1 MTGMIELDGGAFT
14 AYRSDPEGPVR
25 GAVIVIH
32 EIWGLVD
39 HIKDIADRFAAEGY
53 IAIAPDL
60 LTGVGIP
67 PEVGLQLIPLMFE
80 TDDAKKS
87 AAQPILRDK
96 LAPLHA
102 PEFGEWAVNALTTVV
117 DYLADQP
124 EVDGN
129 IAVVGYC
136 FGGTYSFALAAADPR
151 VRAAVPFYGQPP
163 EATEVAAIGCPV
175 LALYGQHDPSLMSNL
190 PAVTAAMADAGVD
203 FRPHVYPDSGH
214 AFFNNTNPVTYRADD
229 ASDAWER
236 TLAFLGET
244 LDTPAGVVTP

>member
-1 MTGMIELDGGAFT
+1 MTGMIELDGGAFS

-39 HIKDIADRFAAEGY
+39 HIKNIADRFAGEGY

-102 PEFGEWAVNALTTVV
+102 PEFGLWAVNALRSVV
-117 DYLADQP
+117 DYLAEQR
-124 EVDGN
+124 EVGGN

-163 EATEVAAIGCPV
+163 ETTEIAAIACPV
-175 LALYGQHDPSLMSNL
+175 LALYGQHDPSLIANL
-190 PAVTAAMADAGVD
+190 PAVTESMANAGVD
-203 FRPHVYPDSGH
+203 FRAHVYPDAGH
-214 AFFNNTNPVTYRADD
+214 AFFNDTNPATYRADD
-229 ASDAWER
+229 AADAWQR
-236 TLAFLGET
+236 TLAFLSEPHAA
-244 LDTPAGVVTP
+244 PAAAVSP